1 VPDALRNAGF
11 PTIAH
16 DEVFTDQTTPDEVW
30 LDEAGNNGWIVVSR
44 DKMIRRKSNEL
55 DAFKRHRVRAV
66 FISGKNITGQEMSEL
81 LVKRGR
87 KIQDTLMSSR
97 APAAYTLGR
106 DGKLTKIA
114 I

>member
-1 VPDALRNAGF
+1 MLTTRF
-11 PTIAH
+11 SPTRP
-16 DEVFTDQTTPDEVW
+16 PDEVW
-30 LDEAGNNGWIVVSR
+30 LAEAGNNGWIVVSR
-44 DKMIRRKSNEL
+44 DKMIRRKYNEL

-81 LVKRGR
+81 LVRRGR

-97 APAAYTLGR
+97 APAAYTLRR

-114 I
+114 L